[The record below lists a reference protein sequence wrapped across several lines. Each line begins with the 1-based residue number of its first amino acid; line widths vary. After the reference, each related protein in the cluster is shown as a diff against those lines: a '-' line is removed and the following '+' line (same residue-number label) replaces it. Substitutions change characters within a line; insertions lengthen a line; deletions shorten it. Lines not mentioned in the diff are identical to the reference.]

1 MDHPI
6 IGKSFMAALIFAA
19 VMMSSPAALHAQL
32 VDELK
37 AKIPFEFNADNTRL
51 PAGDYFI
58 RPAQEVG
65 TSVLEIESTNN
76 KIAVF
81 VMTINTQTAQAP
93 KTSKLLFDKIGSRYF
108 LRGIVVQDSTMGY
121 DIQQS
126 KAEASLLKGSAK
138 VDKHW
143 LDVNHHGT
151 KVSKS

>member
-19 VMMSSPAALHAQL
+19 VIISSPPALHAQM
-32 VDELK
+32 VGELE

-65 TSVLEIESTNN
+65 TTVLEIESANH
-76 KIAVF
+76 KVSVF
-81 VMTINTQTAQAP
+81 VMTINTQTTQAP
-93 KTSKLLFDKIGSRYF
+93 EMSKLLFDKIGSRYF
-108 LRGIVVQDSTMGY
+108 LRGIVVQDSMMGY

-126 KAEASLLKGSAK
+126 KTEASLMKGSAK

-143 LDVNHHGT
+143 LNVNHHGS
-151 KVSKS
+151 KVSKG